1 MTDIT
6 KDINYSKYV
15 FRQLQRWRLA
25 RADRFKDLDIL
36 SLRALESGDT
46 VKLASIVAEKAELR
60 DITNYDFST
69 CKKLPEIL
77 EVWFPVLGNKD
88 NYPA

>member
-6 KDINYSKYV
+6 KDINYPKYV

-46 VKLASIVAEKAELR
+46 VKLSSIIAEKAELR

-69 CKKLPEIL
+69 CKTLPEIL
-77 EVWFPVLGNKD
+77 EVWFPVLGNKE